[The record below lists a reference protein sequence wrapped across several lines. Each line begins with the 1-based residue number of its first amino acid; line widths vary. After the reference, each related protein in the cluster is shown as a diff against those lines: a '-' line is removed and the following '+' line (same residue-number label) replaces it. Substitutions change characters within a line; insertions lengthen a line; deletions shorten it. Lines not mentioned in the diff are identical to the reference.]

1 MNKKIIFLG
10 AVIVVAAFIVS
21 LGTSRNDMP
30 RTISVTG
37 ECLTTAPRDRTAIT
51 LRVTTLDK
59 SAATSMRRASAQI
72 AAITEYLKNMDVKM
86 QTTRF
91 DSFEKTEWNHAAQKS
106 VNLGIETTIAIEVS
120 ANNIETIEKIL
131 SEFAG
136 RENVYAENLRMFTS
150 SETMQPIMD
159 DCLATAVENARAR
172 ANALASGDGRRAGK
186 MLAAEYGTGMVARPT
201 SNFMTRSAKLESAAM
216 DMAYTAGGIVSQDT
230 QVTVTVSAVF
240 EIK

>member
-1 MNKKIIFLG
+1 MNKKVLGVAIFV
-10 AVIVVAAFIVS
+10 AVFVALMCIC
-21 LGTSRNDMP
+21 RHNDNTP
-30 RTISVTG
+30 RTIAVTG
-37 ECLTTAPRDRTAIT
+37 ECLTTAPKDRTAIT

-59 SAATSMRRASAQI
+59 SAAKSMRMASAQV
-72 AAITEYLKNMDVKM
+72 ASITEYLKNMDVKM

-91 DSFEKTEWNHAAQKS
+91 DSYEKTEWDRASQKS
-106 VNLGIETTIAIEVS
+106 ISVGIETTIAIEVS
-120 ANNIETIEKIL
+120 ASNIETIEKIL

-136 RENVYAENLRMFTS
+136 RDNVYAENLRMFTS
-150 SETMQPIMD
+150 TETMQPIMD

-186 MLAAEYGTGMVARPT
+186 MLAAEYGAPSVVRPT
-201 SNFMTRSAKLESAAM
+201 SNFMARSAKLEAVAM